1 MSGTGPHYYLSKG
14 GPTAGPQHYYG
25 SIDETPAA
33 HFKQPPPAYVEPPPA
48 YVGDDETLLRG
59 GIPRSS
65 IDNVLPSHPRLS
77 PR

>member
-1 MSGTGPHYYLSKG
+1 MSGTGPHYYPSKG

-25 SIDETPAA
+25 STDEPGLFTR
-33 HFKQPPPAYVEPPPA
+33 PPPA

-65 IDNVLPSHPRLS
+65 IDNARPPSPAISARPLTI
-77 PR
+77 P